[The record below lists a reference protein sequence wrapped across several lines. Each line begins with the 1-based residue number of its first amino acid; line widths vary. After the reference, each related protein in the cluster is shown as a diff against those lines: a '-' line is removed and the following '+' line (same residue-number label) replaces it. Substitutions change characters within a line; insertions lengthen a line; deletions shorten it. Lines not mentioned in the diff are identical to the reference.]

1 MDIPR
6 THELKQL
13 REGFRLF
20 PCVGIIGPRQCGK
33 STLSRQFATKRK
45 KPVHFFDLE
54 SPRDLA
60 RLHEPLT
67 ALEDL
72 EGLIIIDEIQ
82 LRPDLFPLLRVLI
95 DRRKNQQWL
104 VLGSA
109 APELL
114 RQSSESLTGRIAYI
128 EIGGFLLGTPSIPHW
143 KKLWLRGGFPRS
155 LLAKN
160 DADALTI
167 RLGQLGSVFQ
177 RDCADFGI
185 RLPAPTFE
193 RFLRM
198 VSAYHGQMLNS
209 LTIATSLGFS
219 DKTVRHMVD
228 ILSGMFFVRE
238 LSPWHS
244 NALKRLSKRS
254 KIYVRDTGLLHA
266 LLEIPSE
273 KLLESHPQLGASF
286 EGFCIEQILRFFSL
300 SSAQACFIHQHS
312 GYELDLVVT
321 IGTSRVGFE
330 VKYVDGP
337 TVSKSMRSAMTD
349 LQLSHLFIIYPGSEE
364 YDLDKNV
371 TVLPVKNI
379 PSLKMGTL

>member
-1 MDIPR
+1 MDILR
-6 THELKQL
+6 SHELHQL
-13 REGFRLF
+13 TEAFRLF
-20 PCVGIIGPRQCGK
+20 PCVGMIGPRQCGK
-33 STLSRQFATKRK
+33 STLSRQFATIVKT
-45 KPVHFFDLE
+45 PVHFFDLE
-54 SPRDLA
+54 SPRDQA
-60 RLHEPLT
+60 RLTEPLT

-72 EGLIIIDEIQ
+72 EGLIVIDEIQ

-95 DRRKNQQWL
+95 DRRKKQQWL

-128 EIGGFLLGTPSIPHW
+128 EVGGFLLGTRPLSPW

-160 DADALTI
+160 DEDSLTI

-209 LTIATSLGFS
+209 LTIATNLGLS
-219 DKTVRHMVD
+219 DKTIRRMVD

-238 LSPWHS
+238 LRPWHS
-244 NALKRLSKRS
+244 NELKRLSKRS
-254 KIYVRDTGLLHA
+254 KLYVRDTGLLHA
-266 LLEIPSE
+266 LLEIPSQQ
-273 KLLESHPQLGASF
+273 LLDAHPVLGASF
-286 EGFCIEQILRFFSL
+286 EGFCIDQILRLFSL
-300 SSAQACFIHQHS
+300 SSPRTSFIHQNN
-312 GYELDLVVT
+312 GYELDLIVST
-321 IGTSRVGFE
+321 GTKRVGFE
-330 VKYVDGP
+330 IKYVDGP
-337 TVSKSMRSAMTD
+337 TVNKSMMSAMTD
-349 LQLSHLFIIYPGSEE
+349 LGLSHLFIIYPGSEE
-364 YDLDKNV
+364 YNLQRNI

-379 PSLKMGTL
+379 PSLNISTP